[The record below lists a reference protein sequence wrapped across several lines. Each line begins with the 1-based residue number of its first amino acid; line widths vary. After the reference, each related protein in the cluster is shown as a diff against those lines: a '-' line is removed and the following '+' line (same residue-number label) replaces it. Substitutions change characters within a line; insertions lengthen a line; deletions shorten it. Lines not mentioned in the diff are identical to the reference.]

1 MGSNDI
7 LPLHVPSH
15 VKPTCYVLL
24 QFGGLLWTLCY
35 ALYVRESLKSK
46 SYGMPLFALAQN
58 FAWELV
64 YAVYVA
70 ESPLEQS
77 VFTLWLVFDLGMI
90 YGVVKFGKYE
100 WKQSP
105 WIARNV
111 GVVLIV
117 MIGVA
122 TLGQWTFAKWWT
134 ENEVGRKEGKPYR
147 GRIGPGT
154 NELGV
159 WTAAVAQ
166 VYLSAAS
173 LCQLVVRQHSG
184 GVNWTFW

>member
-7 LPLHVPSH
+7 LPPHVPSH
-15 VKPTCYVLL
+15 VNPICNGLL
-24 QFGGLLWTLCY
+24 QIGGMLWTLCY
-35 ALYVRESLKSK
+35 ALYVQESFKSK

-70 ESPLEQS
+70 ESPLEKS
-77 VFTLWLVFDLGMI
+77 VFTLWLLFDFGMI

-100 WKQSP
+100 WRQAP

-111 GVVLIV
+111 GAILAV
-117 MIGVA
+117 MIAIA
-122 TLGQWTFAKWWT
+122 TLGQWTFANWWI
-134 ENEVGRKEGKPYR
+134 ENEIGKKAGKPYR
-147 GRIGPGT
+147 GVIGPDT
-154 NELGV
+154 NELGF

-166 VYLSAAS
+166 LYLSAAS
-173 LCQLVVRQHSG
+173 LCQLLVRQHSG
-184 GVNWTFW
+184 GVNWKIW